1 MSEAVFLREGCRD
14 HGNRRD
20 YGQLQHGDEDERR
33 AAGQINEDYDEIVA
47 LQDQGDSGQG
57 ERHDTKGDET
67 ACRISQAVPIALS
80 NPSDQNVVDQN
91 LGEDGEHKGK

>member
-14 HGNRRD
+14 PGNRRD

-33 AAGQINEDYDEIVA
+33 GTSQNHEDYDEIVA

-67 ACRISQAVPIALS
+67 ACHISPALPIALS
-80 NPSDQNVVDQN
+80 NPSDENVVDRN
-91 LGEDGEHKGK
+91 LGEDDEHKGE